1 MDDRLIV
8 TASPHIRDN
17 ATTRGLMGN
26 VLIALV
32 PSIVASGLIFGMRAI
47 LLTAVTTLACVVFE
61 YLYCKLM
68 HKPNPVGDLSAC
80 VTGVI
85 LALNMPVS
93 MPLWIAIVGALVAI
107 VIIKQLF
114 GGLGYNFANPALVGR
129 IVLFLG
135 FTSRM
140 TAYVYP
146 DMSVDAL
153 ASATPLNAA
162 VDLHSVSFV
171 DMLLGIHGGMMGET
185 CVIDLIVHAV
195 NVGIGMVVPH
205 QISNAVG
212 LRRGKAAFQHHG
224 AGRGGAELFLISAR
238 GAAIGLLCRFDS
250 DIMHIGSSFQNF
262 QRCGIHPLLPGNQRS
277 KAVHLDKVLD
287 AGRIRCVIC
296 NHMQSKVIQFCHVLF
311 PLSFCYKSCICLYCT
326 APLHKSK
333 GQFSFFGGQS

>member
-185 CVIDLIVHAV
+185 CVIAILLGLAYLLFTHTIEFTIPASIVGTMYVLTLLATRDPYIALLDCMS
-195 NVGIGMVVPH
+195 G
-205 QISNAVG
+205 
-212 LRRGKAAFQHHG
+212 
-224 AGRGGAELFLISAR
+224 
-238 GAAIGLLCRFDS
+238 GLLFGAVFMATDYVTSPVTKEGQLIFGLGCGLITVFIRYFGSYPEGVCYSILIMNCCTWIIDKYTKPTRFGVDK
-250 DIMHIGSSFQNF
+250 
-262 QRCGIHPLLPGNQRS
+262 
-277 KAVHLDKVLD
+277 KAKKE
-287 AGRIRCVIC
+287 AA
-296 NHMQSKVIQFCHVLF
+296 K
-311 PLSFCYKSCICLYCT
+311 
-326 APLHKSK
+326 
-333 GQFSFFGGQS
+333 

>member
-17 ATTRGLMGN
+17 ATTRGLMGS

-114 GGLGYNFANPALVGR
+114 GGLGCCQLSVAAGSQYGGVQAVRHSGQSRAFKCGVKWEIHKSHHAVVGFHHQRVHQACRCGSRTASDGIRQTAGSAHDGSTHILVQQKVDQNR
-129 IVLFLG
+129 RFFRVL
-135 FTSRM
+135 
-140 TAYVYP
+140 AV
-146 DMSVDAL
+146 
-153 ASATPLNAA
+153 A
-162 VDLHSVSFV
+162 VD
-171 DMLLGIHGGMMGET
+171 GKG
-185 CVIDLIVHAV
+185 
-195 NVGIGMVVPH
+195 
-205 QISNAVG
+205 QIYFRKSAVG
-212 LRRGKAAFQHHG
+212 LPAKGDLIPYQKAA
-224 AGRGGAELFLISAR
+224 
-238 GAAIGLLCRFDS
+238 
-250 DIMHIGSSFQNF
+250 
-262 QRCGIHPLLPGNQRS
+262 GI
-277 KAVHLDKVLD
+277 
-287 AGRIRCVIC
+287 
-296 NHMQSKVIQFCHVLF
+296 F
-311 PLSFCYKSCICLYCT
+311 
-326 APLHKSK
+326 
-333 GQFSFFGGQS
+333 